1 MLLSDKIAAKSSQRR
16 TVPQILG
23 VVCCAALA
31 TAVFHKESATRCFV
45 SHVVQVGRD
54 LQARFYRRTC
64 WCARTTAEVA
74 GAWGRSSD
82 KSSDRV
88 LTGAGTGVVTRAVIE
103 ALAGVMTGVLTGAEA
118 LAGVLTGA
126 GAGAGS

>member
-1 MLLSDKIAAKSSQRR
+1 M
-16 TVPQILG
+16 PQILG

-82 KSSDRV
+82 RV
-88 LTGAGTGVVTRAVIE
+88 VTGAGTGVVTRAVIE
-103 ALAGVMTGVLTGAEA
+103 ALAGVMTGVLTGAGA